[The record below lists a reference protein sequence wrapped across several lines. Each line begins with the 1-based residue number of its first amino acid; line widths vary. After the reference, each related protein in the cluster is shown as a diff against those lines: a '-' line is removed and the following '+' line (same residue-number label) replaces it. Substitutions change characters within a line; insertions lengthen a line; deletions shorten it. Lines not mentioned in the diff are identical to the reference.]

1 MAFKNLRKEQ
11 YIHSNFPYY
20 NYSLDYTLDSLQ
32 RIGAEKIEFY
42 GAEPHFCMEDVTY
55 TDMKVLKQ
63 KLDNHGLSVVE
74 INPENCAYPTNLA
87 SRNPATRL
95 RTFRY
100 YENAI
105 RTAGVI
111 GSPYVLV
118 FPGYANLDESQE
130 EAWKLS
136 VDSMRR
142 LGEIARAEGVTITF
156 EATTRN
162 ITVITDHREVMRLIR
177 ESGCENMAVT
187 IDLMCL
193 SQTGETVQD
202 VYDICGAGKVVNV
215 HYTDGGLL
223 PSGAWEH
230 RIPGEGELDLN
241 GMLKM
246 FDDNSYQGYFGNEV
260 KWSIDPSLTTPEQIC
275 VKLQGWWDLHFE

>member
-1 MAFKNLRKEQ
+1 MTFKNLRKEQ

-32 RIGAEKIEFY
+32 RIGAEKLEFY

-55 TDMKVLKQ
+55 RDMKVLKN
-63 KLDNHGLSVVE
+63 KLDAHGLGVVE

-87 SRNPATRL
+87 SGNPVTRL

-118 FPGYANLDESQE
+118 FPGYANLDGSQE

-136 VDSMRR
+136 VDSMGR
-142 LGEIARAEGVTITF
+142 LAEIAETEGVTITF

-162 ITVITDHREVMRLIR
+162 ITVITDHREVMRLIGDC
-177 ESGCENMAVT
+177 GCKNMAVT

-202 VYDICGAGKVVNV
+202 VYDICGPEKVVNV

-223 PSGAWEH
+223 HSGAWEH
-230 RIPGEGELDLN
+230 RIPGEGDLDLDS
-241 GMLKM
+241 MLQM
-246 FDDNSYQGYFGNEV
+246 FDDNNYRGYFGNEV
-260 KWSIDPSLTTPEQIC
+260 KWSIDPALTAPEQIC
-275 VKLQGWWDLHFE
+275 KKLQKWWDLHF

>member
-1 MAFKNLRKEQ
+1 MAFKNLRKDQ
-11 YIHSNFPYY
+11 FIHSNFPYC

-32 RIGAEKIEFY
+32 RIGVQKLEFY
-42 GAEPHFCMEDVTY
+42 GAYPHFCMDDVKY
-55 TDMKVLKQ
+55 SDMKVLKR
-63 KLDNHGLSVVE
+63 KLDDHGLKVVE

-87 SRNPATRL
+87 SFDPAARL

-105 RTAGVI
+105 RTAGVL
-111 GSPYVLV
+111 GTPYVLV
-118 FPGYANLDESQE
+118 FPGFANMDEAQE

-136 VDSMRR
+136 VDGMRR
-142 LGEIARAEGVTITF
+142 LGEIAKTEGVTITF

-162 ITVITDHREVMRLIR
+162 ITVVTDHKEVMRLIK
-177 ESGCENMAVT
+177 ECGCENMAVT

-193 SQTGETVQD
+193 MQTQESVQD
-202 VYDICGAGKVVNV
+202 VYDICGADRVVNV

-230 RIPGEGELDLN
+230 RIPGEGEVDLD
-241 GMLKM
+241 GMLAM
-246 FDDNSYQGYFGNEV
+246 FDQNKYQGYFGNEV
-260 KWSIDPSLTTPEQIC
+260 KWSIDPALHRPEQVC
-275 VKLQGWWDLHFE
+275 AKLQKWWDMHFE

>member
-1 MAFKNLRKEQ
+1 MKFKNLTKSQ

-32 RIGAEKIEFY
+32 RIGAGKLEFY
-42 GAEPHFCMEDVTY
+42 GALPHFCMEDVTY
-55 TDMKVLKQ
+55 ADMKVLKR
-63 KLDNHGLSVVE
+63 KLDDHGLSVVE

-87 SRNPATRL
+87 SGNPATRL

-105 RTAGVI
+105 RTAGVL
-111 GSPYVLV
+111 GTPYVLV
-118 FPGYANLDESQE
+118 FPGFANLDESQE
-130 EAWKLS
+130 KAWDLS

-142 LGEIARAEGVTITF
+142 LAEIARTEGVTITF

-162 ITVITDHREVMRLIR
+162 ITVITDHKEVMRMIR
-177 ESGCENMAVT
+177 DCGCENMAVT

-193 SQTGETVQD
+193 SQTKETVQD
-202 VYDICGAGKVVNV
+202 VYDICGADKVVNV

-230 RIPGEGELDLN
+230 RIPGEGELDLDR
-241 GMLKM
+241 MLMM
-246 FDDNSYQGYFGNEV
+246 FDENGYRGYFGNEV
-260 KWSIDPSLTTPEQIC
+260 KWSVDPTLTAPEQIC
-275 VKLQGWWDLHFE
+275 EKLQKWWDLHFE